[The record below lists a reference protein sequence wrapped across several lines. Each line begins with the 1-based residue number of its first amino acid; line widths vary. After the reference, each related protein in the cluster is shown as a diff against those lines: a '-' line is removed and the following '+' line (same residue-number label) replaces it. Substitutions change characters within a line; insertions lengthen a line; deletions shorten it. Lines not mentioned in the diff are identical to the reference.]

1 MAAQHTSIAKAY
13 KKLGLL
19 KKLQFNVSRKILSL
33 LYATF
38 YRPQLEYASKVWSCW
53 SNNDSDKLEKLQL
66 AAAKIVNN
74 NITSIASLD
83 SLYHE
88 SWWDLDSRKEKLKT
102 TMKK

>member
-1 MAAQHTSIAKAY
+1 MSVVK
-13 KKLGLL
+13 
-19 KKLQFNVSRKILSL
+19 FLSL

-83 SLYHE
+83 S
-88 SWWDLDSRKEKLKT
+88 WWDLDSRKEKLKT